1 MMFYSKFRFHVL
13 ATASCLGLVFWA
25 SFVAKGQITPQQLGG
40 GTLNT
45 ITTAVPFLMISPD
58 ARSGAMGD
66 VGVAISPDANSM
78 FWNAA
83 KLSFVGN
90 NSGIAMNYTPWLRNL
105 VPDVS
110 MAYVSGY
117 KRLDDLQTVGVSMRY
132 FSLGD
137 INFTDINGAS
147 LGTFN
152 PNEVAID
159 GCYSRKLS
167 DEFSVGVGLRYVYSN
182 LAAGFDP
189 NNQFKAGTAV
199 AGDLSFYYNRPRR
212 MFGKEGNV
220 AAGLVISNMGN
231 KMAYSESGQTSF
243 IPANMRLGT
252 TITTVID
259 RYNKVSFSL
268 DLNKL
273 LVPTNPVY
281 QRDSL
286 NRIRLDENGSPIIER
301 GSDPNQK
308 SVIEGMLGSFN
319 DAPDGFKEE
328 LREINPSIGVEYLY
342 NQVFALRGGYMYEH
356 PTKGGRQYFTAGM
369 GLQYNVFNLNFSYLL
384 PVGQLQTNPLA
395 NTLRFSLMFDLGA
408 LGKSSGSED
417 AISVTE

>member
-1 MMFYSKFRFHVL
+1 MNIPSKFRTL
-13 ATASCLGLVFWA
+13 AFKSVPLAGILLTTALGIKA
-25 SFVAKGQITPQQLGG
+25 QITPQQLGG
-40 GTLNT
+40 GSLNT

-66 VGVAISPDANSM
+66 AGVAISPDANSM

-83 KLSFVGN
+83 KLSFIE
-90 NSGIAMNYTPWLRNL
+90 NSSGVALNYTPWLRNL

-117 KRLDDLQTVGVSMRY
+117 KRLDDLQAVGVSMRY

-147 LGTFN
+147 LGIFN
-152 PNEVAID
+152 PNEFAID

-199 AGDLSFYYNRPRR
+199 AGDLSFYYKRSRR
-212 MFGKEGNV
+212 IDEDV
-220 AAGLVISNMGN
+220 SIAAGLVISNMGN
-231 KMAYSESGQTSF
+231 KMAYSESGKTSF
-243 IPANMRLGT
+243 IPANIRLGT
-252 TITTVID
+252 TITSVID
-259 RYNKVSFSL
+259 RYNKVSFSV

-281 QRDSL
+281 QRDSF
-286 NRIRLDENGSPIIER
+286 NRIRYDENGSPLIER

-319 DAPDGFKEE
+319 DAPDGIREE
-328 LREINPSIGVEYLY
+328 LREINPSLGIEYLY

-384 PVGQLQTNPLA
+384 PVGRLQTNPLA

-408 LGKSSGSED
+408 FGKSASSQD
-417 AISVTE
+417 AMPVIE